1 MIVLPLIV
9 GDRAIGGMGLTL
21 PEGRHVDAEERAFTR
36 ALADLCAQ
44 ALDRGRLYDAE
55 QRARLHAETAVQ
67 ERDEFLSVAA
77 HELKTPVTSLSGFA
91 QTLLHVMKGE
101 TRIDAP
107 QVRRALQH
115 IDTQSMKLDGLITQ
129 LLDLSRIEAGRLSLD
144 REVVDLSALVQ
155 GVVAAARAR
164 TSAHTLVVDAPAPIA
179 ACLDPLRI
187 EQVLVNLV
195 NNAIKYSPDGGTI
208 DLAATQHGEVAQVAV
223 RDHGLGIPPEHRGHI
238 FDRFYQAHARS
249 HRSGM
254 GLGLYIS
261 RQIVDL
267 HGGSITADFPA
278 DGGTR
283 FVVTL
288 PTHERD

>member
-1 MIVLPLIV
+1 MHLLQLVA
-9 GDRAIGGMGLTL
+9 DRM
-21 PEGRHVDAEERAFTR
+21 
-36 ALADLCAQ
+36 ALAMDHAHLFAAERQAHAQ
-44 ALDRGRLYDAE
+44 AVK
-55 QRARLHAETAVQ
+55 AVQ
-67 ERDEFLSVAA
+67 ERNEFLSVAA
-77 HELKTPVTSLSGFA
+77 HELKTPITSLCGFA
-91 QTLLHVMKGE
+91 QVLLHVIKGE

-115 IDTQSMKLDGLITQ
+115 IDTQSIKLDGLIGQ
-129 LLDLSRIEAGRLSLD
+129 LLDLSRIEAGKLSLD
-144 REVVDLSALVQ
+144 TEVMDLTAVVAD
-155 GVVAAARAR
+155 VVAAAQAR
-164 TSAHTLVVDAPAPIA
+164 TSTHTLVVDAPAPILT
-179 ACLDPLRI
+179 CLDPLRI

-208 DLAATQHGEVAQVAV
+208 DIAAMQHGDTAQVVV
-223 RDHGLGIPPEHRGHI
+223 RDHGLGIPPERRRHI

-267 HGGSITADFPA
+267 HGGSITAEFPA

-288 PTHERD
+288 PAHKSG